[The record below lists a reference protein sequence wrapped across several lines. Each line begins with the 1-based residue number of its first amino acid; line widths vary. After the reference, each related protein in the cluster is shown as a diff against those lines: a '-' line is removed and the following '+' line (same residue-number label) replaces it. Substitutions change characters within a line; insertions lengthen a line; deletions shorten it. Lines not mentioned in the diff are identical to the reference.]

1 MLEETRKF
9 LAAIPNLGALMDQ
22 IIVEQGINLNNFEEL
37 RTARETARETVMTR
51 LREGTGVY
59 HVVHFPEIVE
69 NDPLT
74 EKPIKGGYIELNN
87 VITAK
92 SMLIPMFVWVR
103 FVEHGQLTQTEDL
116 INLGN
121 SKVSERPMALDFPGL
136 INVLKG
142 SPMPP
147 EVVQEIQANGQQIM
161 ATLQQFM
168 AAK

>member
-1 MLEETRKF
+1 MLEQTRQY

-22 IIVEQGINLNNFEEL
+22 VVVEQGINLNNFEEL
-37 RTARETARETVMTR
+37 RTAREAARETVFSR
-51 LREGTGVY
+51 LREGAALY
-59 HVVHFPEIVE
+59 HVIHYPEIVE

-74 EKPIKGGYIELNN
+74 EKPVKGGYVEITN
-87 VITAK
+87 VITGKAI
-92 SMLIPMFVWVR
+92 LIPMFVWHR
-103 FVEHGQLTQTEDL
+103 FVEHGQITQTETL

-136 INVLKG
+136 FGILKG
-142 SPMPP
+142 APMPA
-147 EVVQEIQANGQQIM
+147 EVVQEIQAQGQQVM